1 MIIVEA
7 QCGKRNDG
15 AVRRERGC
23 FLPGHAQL
31 LVRYWWRRFHPKC
44 ASGGAVERIDR
55 ARVRGI
61 WWRGNAKRVG
71 VLLIKVSC
79 CEFSGIATVSAP
91 GCTPRNNHLG
101 PTVARGPGFR

>member
-1 MIIVEA
+1 MA
-7 QCGKRNDG
+7 RGTTGRYDG
-15 AVRRERGC
+15 SGDV

-91 GCTPRNNHLG
+91 GCTPRNNHG
-101 PTVARGPGFR
+101 SHSC